1 MSSAGNTEGNIV
13 EAARKVF
20 MQKGFAATRMCDIA
34 LAANINQALLHYY
47 FRTKEKLFQII
58 FDQESRKFLSN
69 MTAILRSDLPFFD
82 KLRLMLQK
90 DLEKLRS
97 APYLPIFVLNEMH
110 SNPNRIPCRQPNDD
124 GYGAI
129 FQDFSELV
137 RQEQQAGRI
146 RPVCPRQL
154 LLSIQAIMMF
164 PYLAQPMVKMSLG
177 LDQQA
182 FEKLMAERA
191 EHASDLIIRGL
202 QV

>member
-1 MSSAGNTEGNIV
+1 MSSAGNTEGTIV
-13 EAARKVF
+13 EAARQVF

-34 LAANINQALLHYY
+34 TAANINQALLHYY
-47 FRTKEKLFQII
+47 FRTKDKLFQII
-58 FDQESRKFLSN
+58 FDQESRKFLSD
-69 MTAILRSDLPFFD
+69 MTALLRADLPFFD

-90 DLEKLRS
+90 DLEKLRT
-97 APYLPIFVLNEMH
+97 APYLPMFVLNEMH
-110 SNPNRIPCRQPNDD
+110 SNPNRMSCRPPNEDTHRTV
-124 GYGAI
+124 
-129 FQDFSELV
+129 FKDFSELV
-137 RQEQQAGRI
+137 DREQKAGRI

-154 LLSIQAIMMF
+154 LMSIQAIMMF

-182 FEKLMAERA
+182 FEQLMAERA